1 MLDLNDPRMIDVF
14 GVLSGIDMQ
23 GFSRP
28 EGSDEMPPGM
38 SSTESSPPPAKPSSS
53 EKILRFESSNLGAL
67 HKVAFP
73 NYRREHQE
81 EILLHPMESTQ
92 QVFSAK
98 SLSMKSHGQNM
109 QAHHLALPD
118 NPRLSQKSNS
128 SIYNIDLSLRAVRLP
143 SGVVQ

>member
-1 MLDLNDPRMIDVF
+1 MSPTIPPVDGISWEDPPTQRLPSLRELIGDF
-14 GVLSGIDMQ
+14 YPPLLQRSAAAARSSI
-23 GFSRP
+23 SRLP
-28 EGSDEMPPGM
+28 TSPA
-38 SSTESSPPPAKPSSS
+38 SYASNPPPAKPSSS

-118 NPRLSQKSNS
+118 NSTCGQST
-128 SIYNIDLSLRAVRLP
+128 
-143 SGVVQ
+143 